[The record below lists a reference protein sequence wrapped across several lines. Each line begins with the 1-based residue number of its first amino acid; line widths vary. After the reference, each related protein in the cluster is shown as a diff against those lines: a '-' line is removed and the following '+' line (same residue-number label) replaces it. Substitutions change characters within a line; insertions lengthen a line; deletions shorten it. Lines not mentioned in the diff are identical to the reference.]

1 MKKFLKGNKSKT
13 TAPAAAAASA
23 GQPQSGGHG
32 AEAPGYVVKEK
43 DLSKLHKAAWT
54 GDTIKVKQLTKK
66 GDVNTLD
73 KENRTP
79 LHLACSKG
87 HIDVIDIIIAC
98 KAKLNMC
105 DNDQRSPLMKAVQ
118 GNFGVCVETL
128 LLNKAD
134 PNLVDKNGNTALHL
148 AAIAGA
154 QDPTLFLLENGAMVN
169 AANKDGS
176 IALHLATAN
185 KHDEVI
191 EIFLNEDVDVN
202 ATDNENRT
210 ALMWAC
216 QTDQIGVVRVLLA
229 NKADIDIKDSKGWT
243 ANDHA
248 IMGGFHGC
256 SHLID
261 EYISSRRPV
270 SALRSTGGGTGGMFG
285 STAGTDAL
293 GFTLGGPAID
303 NFDDEDEDLS
313 EGKSAADS
321 WAASASEVDD
331 PPVKKKSN
339 KPSKPIKLTKFM
351 SQDSDNESIHSNAS
365 VHSTA
370 SRSRI
375 PRARS
380 NSKDSM
386 RSATSTRSVR
396 SDVSAASPSRIPKL
410 RSPEKERRKGAATPA
425 AASPGKKPLKRRDT
439 EEDEND
445 VTPRGDA
452 SVTPTP
458 RESVVSAARTVSD
471 FDDDDD
477 LFPLSDNDKPKLSL
491 VGKNKPNVSAM
502 LNKLGMSDLDDEEEE
517 EEEDDSWLTDTKKEK
532 QGTVK
537 RGVQP
542 TTPDI
547 VVDEPHD
554 DNDNESDWDSDDD
567 LLPSEGSNTKEPAK
581 QTGAKPIPEKRS
593 STQDVGKKTKGE
605 VPVRAT
611 SDNSGDHWDTEE
623 DEDEEEEEESEWER
637 SGKLNKVQKQMEEER
652 QKQWEEEERLK
663 KEKVLREAEEEIQ
676 REKEEM
682 ARQAELERRQNEEE
696 RQRLEKERQKVEQER
711 KKAERE
717 KQAAEERRMEE
728 EQMKQKEQEEN
739 LKREKE
745 RMKEELA
752 KEKQQLEEEKMRLES
767 ENVAQEKIKREEEE
781 RREAERKEQLIKE
794 RQRMEMD
801 LERER
806 EVLEEERRQVQED
819 RNREAQRK
827 READEEIANEREKEN
842 KRLGNERKEELN
854 RIEEE
859 RRQLLEEKKLEE
871 KRREEEK
878 KAFMEQRQLNEQ
890 KLEEERQSLKEMRRK
905 EEEIREKERK
915 ELDEEKQQNQ
925 LMLTAERE
933 QLDTEKHKQT
943 EEKNKI
949 DELKKHFEMLRRQ
962 QEEEK
967 KKMQAAKEEAEEKQ
981 RLEEERLKREEK
993 RLEDERKRQEDVRK
1007 QLEEELFSKR
1017 SAGEADDTDR
1027 QAAAHH
1033 LEDERK
1039 RLEDQRQRI
1048 EQQRK
1053 EFEEQQIKEKTNL
1066 STLERSMK
1074 EEKAKL
1080 EQSWRELDQNR
1091 QDMEKTM
1098 QEKYND
1104 NLNTTGD
1111 IEGQLKKEAELASK
1125 AKEELQQ
1132 EKQRLQEEREQLMNR
1147 TREMEKKRDELEEM
1161 KRMMRQRLEEQRK
1174 QRDQNVMHATEMPP
1188 KNLQETA
1195 AGDRSVDQALNLYQ
1209 QNIERRLMDE
1219 ERSDTISSVSQFDGM
1234 IDELTHEMESMKMEK
1249 DQMEMS
1255 DPILYSTMGQSMGM
1269 TAGTDGTFIKLHN
1282 TSELGHPSGLVAGS
1296 RPLTSSL
1303 PPSLLHHNATN
1314 TNKKQQ
1320 PEWMAIL
1327 SEGDGLDY
1335 SSSEEGNGSAAD
1347 DGGQLGTLPLL
1358 ASTPIAPL
1366 TGLPQGSLDTTLD
1379 ATTAM
1384 QFHQALRD
1392 MRRRADREKS
1402 ARLNAENR
1410 CKTLQSEKQDFY
1422 NKLMAVSEM
1431 KAGLESKILDLES
1444 QIRTYAHR
1452 LDQETEKRS
1461 NAELILKKTKEQ
1473 LIKREQAFTKEVES
1487 KQRAELAAR
1496 TIQVDLKS
1504 AANLIKQLEEERD
1517 ELRKKAMSERN
1528 ARLMHQDILQ
1538 DQEEKEMKLKQGASK
1553 YQYQK
1558 AEAVARLEA
1567 ADESRKAALSQNDRL
1582 KADLYALKVELERQ
1596 SIHHHDNQ
1604 GFLATEN
1611 QELNNKIE
1619 ELKSDIQVNE
1629 EALAHATMAFNVQL
1643 AAVRAENTK
1652 LYSKLERGETEIDR
1666 VQTELSSAKKL
1677 VNSTNVE
1684 LEKSQLVRN
1693 ETERELKRREEEW
1706 SRSVEKLNMEVSS
1719 LKDNSQTSARK
1730 LSSAESKVHRL
1741 ENELQVATATLRE
1754 RSNQLSALKR
1764 ELEKGA
1770 TSQQSHDAMLQKD
1783 RNENARL
1790 AARIETL
1797 NEKLT
1802 ESRAQVTSLR
1812 QALDAAKLENRDQN
1826 RETANTQDKLN
1837 TTLTTMQ
1844 MESNRARTIWEEK
1857 HSNMA
1862 ETMTRVKE
1870 DFRHS
1875 EHNRQL
1881 REQELR
1887 QIQQELT
1894 EALRKQSIAEANL
1907 DIRKKAL
1914 DDQHRDKEGVKSE
1927 MKQVQDQV
1935 LVMQQERR
1943 TLETKI
1949 EELQNELLQAE
1960 RGSMATSQQLVSTH
1974 KSLQKLSELEER
1986 LRHFQA
1992 ENSRLEIIVKQLDER
2007 SEGLKTDLQESQKI
2021 RSGLEALVTTLKT
2034 SNLQIEGK
2042 LNEEFAARNIFAKE
2056 AGEHKDLWEIEVKSR
2071 SRIGIRI
2078 SQLEKEKARMQADIE
2093 EERRHMR
2100 KGAELKKNL
2109 EVKYDVE
2116 VDKNRRLEQELNTA
2130 KAKMKLMRRKLKEL
2144 ESPEL
2149 RISTL
2154 QSEFERE
2161 RINMDGTMANIRRQ
2175 LEDVNQ
2181 QLERENLLRMDLEKD
2196 NRRLQQEINSSK
2208 SALKNKDKLERSKR
2222 KLQDELSQTRM
2233 SMQHNYVEKG
2243 EVDRYKLELDAKAR
2257 SEINQKLEQVNAYL
2271 EQQSAARDQLDQI
2284 RQSGEE
2290 EAKREIEDT
2299 ITNLKTET
2307 SQLRSTIHEL
2317 QTQKATQETEVARFK
2332 ELYRREVETRERL
2345 GADLDR
2351 TQNRLVDLTTR
2362 MTMDRHKTKH
2372 TRASSLD
2379 LTPSKTSPRGR
2390 ASSPVTGVDPITE
2403 KVRSELDKSIE
2414 RHLQAATTEF
2424 GSSFYSERKSRDPLN
2439 NSLSASSL
2447 GLTQHNNNYMSVLR
2461 KNYFV

>member
-1 MKKFLKGNKSKT
+1 MKKFLKGSKSKT
-13 TAPAAAAASA
+13 TAPAASA
-23 GQPQSGGHG
+23 KQSGAEQA

-54 GDTIKVKQLTKK
+54 GDTIKIKQLTKK
-66 GDVNTLD
+66 GDVNVLD

-79 LHLACSKG
+79 LHLASSKG
-87 HIDVIDIIIAC
+87 HIDVIDVLIAC

-128 LLNKAD
+128 LINKAD

-176 IALHLATAN
+176 TALHLAAAN
-185 KHDEVI
+185 KHDEII
-191 EIFLNEDVDVN
+191 EILLNEDVHVN

-216 QTDQIGVVRVLLA
+216 QTDQIGVVRQLLS
-229 NKADIDIKDSKGWT
+229 NKADIDVKDSKGWT

-261 EYISSRRPV
+261 EYISSRRPASV
-270 SALRSTGGGTGGMFG
+270 LRSTGGTGGMFG

-293 GFTLGGPAID
+293 GFSLGGPAMD
-303 NFDDEDEDLS
+303 DFDDEDEDMS
-313 EGKSAADS
+313 EGRSAADS
-321 WAASASEVDD
+321 WAASASEVED
-331 PPVKKKSN
+331 PPVKIKSN

-380 NSKDSM
+380 NSKESL
-386 RSATSTRSVR
+386 RSARSVR
-396 SDVSAASPSRIPKL
+396 SDVSAVSGSKIPRLK
-410 RSPEKERRKGAATPA
+410 SPEKERRKGPPTSAS
-425 AASPGKKPLKRRDT
+425 ASPGKIPLKRRDT

-458 RESVVSAARTVSD
+458 RESVISAARTISD

-477 LFPLSDNDKPKLSL
+477 LFPPSDNDRPKLSL
-491 VGKNKPNVSAM
+491 GGKNKPNVSAM
-502 LNKLGMSDLDDEEEE
+502 LNKLGMSDLEDDDE
-517 EEEDDSWLTDTKKEK
+517 EEEDDSWLTNTKKDK

-537 RGVQP
+537 RGPV
-542 TTPDI
+542 TPDI
-547 VVDEPHD
+547 AADRPHEDE
-554 DNDNESDWDSDDD
+554 NESDWDSDDN
-567 LLPSEGSNTKEPAK
+567 LLPSEGSNTNAAAK
-581 QTGAKPIPEKRS
+581 QTGAEPIPEKRS
-593 STQDVGKKTKGE
+593 STQDVGKRKEGK
-605 VPVRAT
+605 VPVQA
-611 SDNSGDHWDTEE
+611 SPDQSGDQWDTDEE
-623 DEDEEEEEESEWER
+623 EEEEEEESEWEKD
-637 SGKLNKVQKQMEEER
+637 SKVNKEQQRMEEER
-652 QKQWEEEERLK
+652 QRQWEEDERRK
-663 KEKVLREAEEEIQ
+663 KEKLLREAEEEIQ
-676 REKEEM
+676 KEKEEL
-682 ARQAELERRQNEEE
+682 ARQAELERQQNEEE
-696 RQRLEKERQKVEQER
+696 RQRLEEERQKVDQER

-717 KQAAEERRMEE
+717 KQAAEEQRMKE
-728 EQMKQKEQEEN
+728 EQLKQKDQEEK

-745 RMKEELA
+745 LMEEELA
-752 KEKQQLEEEKMRLES
+752 REKQQLEEEKMRLET
-767 ENVAQEKIKREEEE
+767 ENAAQEKRKREEEE
-781 RREAERKEQLIKE
+781 RRETERKEQLRME
-794 RQRMEMD
+794 RERMEMD
-801 LERER
+801 LEKERER
-806 EVLEEERRQVQED
+806 IEAERRQVEEE

-827 READEEIANEREKEN
+827 QEAEQEIADEREREKKQLE
-842 KRLGNERKEELN
+842 NERKEELS
-854 RIEEE
+854 RIEAE
-859 RRQLLEEKKLEE
+859 RRRLLEEKQLEE
-871 KRREEEK
+871 KRQVEEK
-878 KAFMEQRQLNEQ
+878 KRLEEERKSNER
-890 KLEEERQSLKEMRRK
+890 KLEEERQRLEEKRRQEEETRRK
-905 EEEIREKERK
+905 ERQQYE
-915 ELDEEKQQNQ
+915 EEKQQTQ

-933 QLDTEKHKQT
+933 KLDTEKQKQI
-943 EEKNKI
+943 EEKIKI

-962 QEEEK
+962 QEEDK
-967 KKMQAAKEEAEEKQ
+967 KKLQAAKEEAEEKQ

-993 RLEDERKRQEDVRK
+993 RLEDERKRHEDVRK
-1007 QLEEELFSKR
+1007 QLEDELFKKR
-1017 SAGEADDTDR
+1017 SAGEADDADR

-1039 RLEDQRQRI
+1039 RLEDERQRI
-1048 EQQRK
+1048 EHQRK
-1053 EFEEQQIKEKTNL
+1053 EFEDQQIKEKTSL

-1080 EQSWRELDQNR
+1080 EQSWRELDQKR

-1104 NLNTTGD
+1104 NLNATGD
-1111 IEGQLKKEAELASK
+1111 LEGQLKKEAELASK

-1147 TREMEKKRDELEEM
+1147 TREMEQKRNELEEM
-1161 KRMMRQRLEEQRK
+1161 KKMMRLRMEEQRK
-1174 QRDQNVMHATEMPP
+1174 QRDQSVARPAEMPP
-1188 KNLQETA
+1188 RRLQETG
-1195 AGDRSVDQALNLYQ
+1195 GDHSVDQALNLYQ

-1219 ERSDTISSVSQFDGM
+1219 ERSDTVSSISQFDGM

-1249 DQMEMS
+1249 DQMEMT
-1255 DPILYSTMGQSMGM
+1255 DPVLYSSMGQSMGM

-1282 TSELGHPSGLVAGS
+1282 TSELGHHSGIVPQS
-1296 RPLTSSL
+1296 RPLMSSL
-1303 PPSLLHHNATN
+1303 PPSLLNHNAAN
-1314 TNKKQQ
+1314 SNKKQQ
-1320 PEWMAIL
+1320 PEWMGIL
-1327 SEGDGLDY
+1327 NEGDGLDY
-1335 SSSEEGNGSAAD
+1335 SSSEEGNGSTAD

-1366 TGLPQGSLDTTLD
+1366 TGVPQGSLDTTLD
-1379 ATTAM
+1379 AATVM
-1384 QFHQALRD
+1384 QFQHALRD

-1402 ARLNAENR
+1402 SRLNMENR
-1410 CKTLQSEKQDFY
+1410 CKTLQSEKQDLY

-1444 QIRTYAHR
+1444 QIRNYAHR
-1452 LDQETEKRS
+1452 LDQETEKHS
-1461 NAELILKKTKEQ
+1461 NAELILKKTKQQ
-1473 LIKREQAFTKEVES
+1473 LIKREEAFTKEVEA

-1538 DQEEKEMKLKQGASK
+1538 DQEEKEKMFKNETSK
-1553 YQYQK
+1553 YHYQK
-1558 AEAVARLEA
+1558 AEAISRLEA

-1582 KADLYALKVELERQ
+1582 KGDLYSLKVELERQ
-1596 SIHHHDNQ
+1596 RIHHHDNQ
-1604 GFLATEN
+1604 GLLATEN
-1611 QELNNKIE
+1611 QELNSKIE

-1629 EALAHATMAFNVQL
+1629 EALAHATMAFNAQL

-1652 LYSKLERGETEIDR
+1652 LYSKVEKGETEKDR
-1666 VQTELSSAKKL
+1666 LQTELSSAKKL
-1677 VNSTNVE
+1677 VNTTNIE
-1684 LEKSQLVRN
+1684 LEKSQLVRK
-1693 ETERELKRREEEW
+1693 ETERELKRKEEEW
-1706 SRSVEKLNMEVSS
+1706 SRSAEKLYMEISS
-1719 LKDNSQTSARK
+1719 LKENSQSSTRK
-1730 LSSAESKVHRL
+1730 LSSAENKIHRL

-1770 TSQQSHDAMLQKD
+1770 TSQQSHDAMLQKE

-1790 AARIETL
+1790 SAKIETL
-1797 NEKLT
+1797 TEKL
-1802 ESRAQVTSLR
+1802 SGSKAQVTSLQ
-1812 QALDAAKLENRDQN
+1812 QALDAVKNENREHT
-1826 RETANTQDKLN
+1826 RETANAQDKLN

-1844 MESNRARTIWEEK
+1844 TENNRARTIWEEK

-1862 ETMTRVKE
+1862 DTMTRVKE
-1870 DFRHS
+1870 DFRQS
-1875 EHNRQL
+1875 EHHRQL

-1907 DIRKKAL
+1907 EIRKKAL
-1914 DDQHRDKEGVKSE
+1914 EDQQRDKEGVKSE

-1935 LVMQQERR
+1935 LIMQQERR
-1943 TLETKI
+1943 TLETRI

-1960 RGSMATSQQLVSTH
+1960 RNGMATSQQLVSTN

-1986 LRHFQA
+1986 LRHFEA
-1992 ENSRLEIIVKQLDER
+1992 ENSRLEIVVKQLEER

-2042 LNEEFAARNIFAKE
+2042 LNEEFAARNIYAKE
-2056 AGEHKDLWEIEVKSR
+2056 AEEHKDLWETEVKSR

-2078 SQLEKEKARMQADIE
+2078 SQLEKEKARMQADVE
-2093 EERRHMR
+2093 EERRQMR
-2100 KGAELKKNL
+2100 KGSELKKNL
-2109 EVKYDVE
+2109 EIKYDSEVE
-2116 VDKNRRLEQELNTA
+2116 KNRRLEQELNSA

-2144 ESPEL
+2144 EAPEL

-2196 NRRLQQEINSSK
+2196 NRRLLQEINSSK

-2222 KLQDELSQTRM
+2222 KLQDELSQTKM

-2243 EVDRYKLELDAKAR
+2243 ELERYKQELDAKAR
-2257 SEINQKLEQVNAYL
+2257 SEINQKLEQVNSYL
-2271 EQQSAARDQLDQI
+2271 EQQSAARDRLEQI

-2290 EAKREIEDT
+2290 EAKRESEDT

-2317 QTQKATQETEVARFK
+2317 QSQKTTQETEVARLK
-2332 ELYRREVETRERL
+2332 ELHRREVETRERL
-2345 GADLDR
+2345 GADLER
-2351 TQNRLVDLTTR
+2351 TQDRLVDLTSR
-2362 MTMDRHKTKH
+2362 MTMERQKPKH
-2372 TRASSLD
+2372 TRTSSLD
-2379 LTPSKTSPRGR
+2379 LTPSKVSPRR

-2403 KVRSELDKSIE
+2403 KVRLELDKSIE
-2414 RHLQAATTEF
+2414 RHLQAAPKEF
-2424 GSSFYSERKSRDPLN
+2424 GSSFHSERVSRDTLN
-2439 NSLSASSL
+2439 NSLSAGSF
-2447 GLTQHNNNYMSVLR
+2447 GLSQNNKYMSVLR